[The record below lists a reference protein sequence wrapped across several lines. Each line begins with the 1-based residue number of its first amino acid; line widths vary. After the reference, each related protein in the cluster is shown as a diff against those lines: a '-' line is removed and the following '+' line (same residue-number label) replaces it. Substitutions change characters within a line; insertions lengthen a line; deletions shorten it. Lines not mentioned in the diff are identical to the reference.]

1 MACRRR
7 CSKIHSSYSSSSSST
22 SSSSIATFFVVVIIV
37 INLLRLPPSAVVVVV
52 AFGIDNT
59 NIMTAQHATPLPPKK
74 RDLPEK
80 IIVGYATHC
89 TEKVEQAVRGGV
101 NVVIW
106 SFVEIIAV
114 DNNDNDTVTET
125 EEQTTGTI
133 AANANAKCI
142 SHFDRDCAKQMINKL
157 DSEGYDD
164 TVHLVSFGGWNGPH
178 LPDENLDAY
187 DMYKS
192 FQDFNTCDNI
202 FHGVDWDLEGHDRL
216 DHSTNLFSIDCL
228 NNMGIFSQLA
238 TNDGYII
245 GMAPPQSYLDIHAQ
259 QQQQQQQ
266 QQNDNDNNNNKM
278 LNFSRYVNLTDT
290 SKDRDGWHTD
300 FHYFGCNVY
309 SYLLSKYGQYIDFI
323 SIQFYESYSRAG
335 LNIYHK
341 QINPSEYLISY
352 IKDLNLQIL
361 SSSKNDNN
369 NSNKKEAAEVSFFVD
384 FDQDPL
390 LNYSSRQVTFPLTKL
405 VFGFANGWGVSDND
419 KVVYFDPVQIDIAY
433 KSLLSSD
440 NMDMDM
446 DMDIDLT
453 PRGFMF
459 WVIDEEGKNDVNF
472 ARGLNEILKIRSI
485 KKKKQHEQCDDG
497 GGDISNGEVKEVS

>member
-1 MACRRR
+1 MVCRRR
-7 CSKIHSSYSSSSSST
+7 CNRIHSSYSNSSSN
-22 SSSSIATFFVVVIIV
+22 IAIFFVVVVIV
-37 INLLRLPPSAVVVVV
+37 ITLLRLTPSAVVVVV
-52 AFGIDNT
+52 SAFGIDST
-59 NIMTAQHATPLPPKK
+59 NIMIAPPPPKR

-80 IIVGYATHC
+80 IIVGYATQC
-89 TEKVEQAVRGGV
+89 TEKVEQAVRDGV

-106 SFVEIIAV
+106 SFVEIIV
-114 DNNDNDTVTET
+114 DGNKDKDNDTVTEKEHST
-125 EEQTTGTI
+125 VNKK
-133 AANANAKCI
+133 AANAYAKCI
-142 SHFDRDCAKQMINKL
+142 SHFNRDCAKQMINKL

-178 LPDENLDAY
+178 LPDELDVY

-192 FQDFNTCDNI
+192 FQDFNTYCDNI
-202 FHGVDWDLEGHDRL
+202 FHGIDWDLEGHDRL

-238 TNDGYII
+238 SNDGYIV

-259 QQQQQQQ
+259 QQQQQQNTNENG
-266 QQNDNDNNNNKM
+266 NDSSKM

-290 SKDRDGWHTD
+290 SKDRDGWHTN

-309 SYLLSKYGQYIDFI
+309 SYLVSKYGQYIDFI

-352 IKDLNLQIL
+352 IKDLNLKVL
-361 SSSKNDNN
+361 PSKNDNN
-369 NSNKKEAAEVSFFVD
+369 NNNNNNNDMKEEAEVSFFVD

-390 LNYSSRQVTFPLTKL
+390 LNYSSRQVTFPLSKL
-405 VFGFANGWGVSDND
+405 VFGFANGWGVSDDD
-419 KVVYFDPVQIDIAY
+419 KVVYFDPLQINVAY
-433 KSLLSSD
+433 KSLLSDS
-440 NMDMDM
+440 M
-446 DMDIDLT
+446 DMDINLT

-459 WVIDEEGKNDVNF
+459 WVIDEEGTNDVNF
-472 ARGLNEILKIRSI
+472 ARSLNEILKIRST
-485 KKKKQHEQCDDG
+485 KKQQQQQHEQCDD
-497 GGDISNGEVKEVS
+497 GGDISNGEVKKVS